1 MERIR
6 VLLADDDRSLMDCL
20 GDYLARRPDIEVVG
34 RVADGAEVMDCVRSM
49 LPDVIVMDLVL
60 PRRDGFVV
68 MEQLSHLDGPAQPK
82 VIVLTALA
90 RNDIIL
96 RAVRLG
102 AAYFMVKP
110 FEMPLIYER
119 IREIASER
127 EAVITQIHTETEER
141 GSVDEKITSL
151 FLTLGIPA
159 HIKGY
164 QYLREAVL
172 MVLDDHSLISRITKE
187 LYPGVAQR
195 FSTTASKVER
205 AMRHAIDVAWSRGR
219 LDSVNS
225 MYGYRLFEKHD
236 KPANGEFISCV
247 CEQLRME
254 KSA

>member
-6 VLLADDDRSLMDCL
+6 VLLADDDRNLINAL
-20 GDYLARRPDIEVVG
+20 GDYLARRPDMEVVG
-34 RVADGAEVMDCVRSM
+34 RVSDGAEVMDCVRS
-49 LPDVIVMDLVL
+49 LIPDVIVMDLVL

-68 MEQLSHLDGPAQPK
+68 MEQLSHLDEPARPK

-90 RNDIIL
+90 RNDFIM

-110 FEMPLIYER
+110 FEMQLICER

-127 EAVITQIHTETEER
+127 ESVIAEIRQEPGRCDSLDER
-141 GSVDEKITSL
+141 ITNL

-164 QYLREAVL
+164 QYLREAIL
-172 MVLDDHSLISRITKE
+172 MVMDEPSLISRITKE
-187 LYPGVAQR
+187 LYPGVAKR

-225 MYGYRLFEKHD
+225 MYGCRLFEKHD
-236 KPANGEFISCV
+236 QPTNGEFVSCV